1 MPTEEDEIINKGY
14 VELGMLH
21 NLGLENIQ
29 VRLLPARMM
38 YYYYMLNKKM
48 NIEELDL

>member
-1 MPTEEDEIINKGY
+1 MNKGY
-14 VELGMLH
+14 VELEMLH

-29 VRLLPARMM
+29 VRLLPARLM

-48 NIEELDL
+48 DIERLEL